1 MSKNLSLKLDEG
13 IYQEAEKILS
23 HINIPRNRY
32 INLAIDCYN
41 KFYNRRLL
49 KSKLKKESKIV
60 APNSLEVL
68 REFELF
74 YEKSMEQHPS
84 KEACR

>member
-1 MSKNLSLKLDEG
+1 MAKNLSLKLDEG

-49 KSKLKKESKIV
+49 KSKFKKESKIV
-60 APNSLEVL
+60 TSNSLEVL
-68 REFELF
+68 REFELLMD
-74 YEKSMEQHPS
+74 SND
-84 KEACR
+84 

>member
-1 MSKNLSLKLDEG
+1 MAKNLSLKLDES

-41 KFYNRRLL
+41 KFYKRQLL
-49 KSKLKKESKIV
+49 KSKFKKESRIV
-60 APNSLEVL
+60 ASNSLEVL
-68 REFELF
+68 REFELL
-74 YEKSMEQHPS
+74 MES
-84 KEACR
+84 ND

>member
-1 MSKNLSLKLDEG
+1 MTKNLSLKLDEG

-60 APNSLEVL
+60 TSNSLEVL
-68 REFELF
+68 REFELLMD
-74 YEKSMEQHPS
+74 SND
-84 KEACR
+84 